1 MHCEEEYFQITKNS
15 EHNSPLVH
23 SERYLTAGSIC
34 SFFDQLIDAWNTP
47 LGARGVHR
55 SHFHRG
61 FKRFWKH
68 QIKKQTSRWIV

>member
-34 SFFDQLIDAWNTP
+34 SFFDQLIDA
-47 LGARGVHR
+47 
-55 SHFHRG
+55 
-61 FKRFWKH
+61 
-68 QIKKQTSRWIV
+68 